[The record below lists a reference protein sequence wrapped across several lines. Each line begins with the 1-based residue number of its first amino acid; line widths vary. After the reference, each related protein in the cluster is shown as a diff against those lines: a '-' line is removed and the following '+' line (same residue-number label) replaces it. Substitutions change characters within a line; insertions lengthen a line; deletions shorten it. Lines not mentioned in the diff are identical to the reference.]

1 MFDKTPIE
9 LLLKDFQI
17 FIISASQLMNW
28 SLAAVTMKPS
38 SY

>member
-1 MFDKTPIE
+1 MFDKNTHRA
-9 LLLKDFQI
+9 LLKDFQI